1 MSRQDPSSD
10 LPVNHLLGFG
20 EQSTRKSYHR
30 ELTARMEELEVER
43 NRYKWLFENALH
55 GIFQASFQGELHAA
69 NPALAKM
76 LGYPSIQVMLE
87 NCQYF
92 DDLFV
97 DLLTARDVQKRLSSR
112 DAFKCD
118 LLWLKAASGRQ
129 VPVAMTLI
137 RKPSEFADQDNLI
150 EGFVAD
156 VTQREQAR
164 RHLEALNMHLETR
177 VASRT
182 RELEQLN
189 QALEK
194 ARDEAVVAKRSKDR
208 YLTAASHDLLQP
220 MNAARLM
227 IDSLQDRLDG
237 SENRAIVSNI
247 QSSLAGAEAILSDL
261 LDIAR
266 LEHDQVQPHIRH
278 FCVAEV
284 LDDLVNEFR
293 ACAEEKGLALKY
305 VPSRLGVS
313 SDPHL
318 LGRIIRNFL
327 ANACRYTQ
335 QGGICLGVRRR
346 GSESVVIEVWD
357 TGSGIPQHEFQRIFQ
372 EFQQLNARQAGQGQ
386 GVGLGL
392 AIVERISQHLQHP
405 LGVRSR
411 PGRGSCF
418 SVRLPLAEMT
428 FDKPS
433 KIEKPT
439 HTHEFEGL
447 LALVIDNEPSIL
459 SGMALV
465 LENWGIK
472 CETASDLDSALMSQT
487 MPDMLLVDLHLDNQ
501 VTGVD
506 VIHQLRQHWK
516 NPHLPAVIISAD
528 RSPEWQHRLNQ
539 ARIPLLHKPVRPARL
554 RALLQSVMET

>member
-1 MSRQDPSSD
+1 MSRQDRSDD

-20 EQSTRKSYHR
+20 QQSARKSYHR

-43 NRYKWLFENALH
+43 NRYKWLFENAVH
-55 GIFQASFQGELHAA
+55 GIFQASFKGQLHTV
-69 NPALAKM
+69 NPALARM
-76 LGYPSIQVMLE
+76 LEYPSIQAMLE
-87 NCQYF
+87 NCLCF
-92 DDLFV
+92 DGLFV
-97 DLLTARDVQKRLSSR
+97 DPLTARDVQRRLYSR
-112 DAFKCD
+112 DSLKCD
-118 LLWLKAASGRQ
+118 LLWLKTASGRQ
-129 VPVAMTLI
+129 VPVVMTLI
-137 RKPSEFADQDNLI
+137 RKPSELAEQDNLI

-156 VTQREQAR
+156 VTEREQAR

-194 ARDEAVVAKRSKDR
+194 ARDAAVVAKRSKDR

-227 IDSLQDRLDG
+227 IDSLQDRLDEP
-237 SENRAIVSNI
+237 ENRAIVSNI

-266 LEHDQVQPHIRH
+266 LEHGQIQPHIRH

-284 LDDLVNEFR
+284 LDSLVNEFR
-293 ACAEEKGLALKY
+293 ACAEEKGLALRY
-305 VPSRLGVS
+305 VPSRLGVT
-313 SDPHL
+313 SDPSL

-327 ANACRYTQ
+327 SNACRYTQ
-335 QGGICLGVRRR
+335 QGGICLGIRRR

-357 TGSGIPQHEFQRIFQ
+357 TGMGIPEHEFQRIFQ
-372 EFQQLNARQAGQGQ
+372 EFQQLNARQTDHGQ

-392 AIVERISQHLQHP
+392 AIVERISHHLQHP
-405 LGVRSR
+405 LSVRSW

-428 FDKPS
+428 FDKPG

-439 HTHEFEGL
+439 NAHEFEGWR
-447 LALVIDNEPSIL
+447 ALVIDNEPSIL

-465 LENWGIK
+465 LENWGIT
-472 CETASDLDSALMSQT
+472 CDTASDLDNALRSQT
-487 MPDMLLVDLHLDNQ
+487 LPDVLLVDLHLDDHI
-501 VTGVD
+501 TGVD
-506 VIHQLRQHWK
+506 VIHQLRRHWR
-516 NPHLPAVIISAD
+516 NPRLPAVVISAD

-539 ARIPLLHKPVRPARL
+539 ARIPLLNKPVRPARL
-554 RALLQSVMET
+554 RALLRSLVEA